1 MQVFGISKKIWNYFG
16 AQGFTGAECVVHM
29 HSFRFPLPL
38 HVEVFG
44 QLSIDLQDAQ
54 ALVFLFLVDG
64 PAQSVEVDATPI
76 PEACVTGLQSPIL
89 WEMGEGIA
97 CSFPLWENGPGEV
110 L

>member
-16 AQGFTGAECVVHM
+16 ARGFTGAECVVHM

-44 QLSIDLQDAQ
+44 QLLDLQDAQ
-54 ALVFLFLVDG
+54 TLVFLFLVDG
-64 PAQSVEVDATPI
+64 PVRSVEVDDTPI
-76 PEACVTGLQSPIL
+76 PEAGVTGLRPPIP

-97 CSFPLWENGPGEV
+97 RSFPLWENGTGEV